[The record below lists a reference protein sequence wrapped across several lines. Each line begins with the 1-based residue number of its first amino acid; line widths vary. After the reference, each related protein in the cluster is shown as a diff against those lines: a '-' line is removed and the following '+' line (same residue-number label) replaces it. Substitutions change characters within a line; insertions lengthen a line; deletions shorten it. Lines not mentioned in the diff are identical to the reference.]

1 MKYGFI
7 KVASA
12 VPAVKVADIE
22 YNVKEI
28 ERLIALAD
36 SEGAEVVCFPEL
48 CLTGYSCQDL
58 FREQLLLSK
67 SEEGII
73 ELLDFTHKLDV
84 ICIVGMP
91 VQGGSLLLNCAVVI
105 QGGNVLGVIPKTY
118 LPD

>member
-36 SEGAEVVCFPEL
+36 SEGAEV
-48 CLTGYSCQDL
+48 
-58 FREQLLLSK
+58 
-67 SEEGII
+67 
-73 ELLDFTHKLDV
+73 
-84 ICIVGMP
+84 
-91 VQGGSLLLNCAVVI
+91 
-105 QGGNVLGVIPKTY
+105 
-118 LPD
+118 